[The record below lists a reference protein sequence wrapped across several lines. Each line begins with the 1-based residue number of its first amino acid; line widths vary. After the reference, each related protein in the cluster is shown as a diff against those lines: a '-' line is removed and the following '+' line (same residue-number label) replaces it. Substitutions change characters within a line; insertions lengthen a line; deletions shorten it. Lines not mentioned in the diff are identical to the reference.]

1 MPDDT
6 ADAAPSAHG
15 QPDPGEDQRGEPQ
28 PADAGASEDAAG
40 AAEEL
45 DREG

>member
-6 ADAAPSAHG
+6 PDAAPSAHG
-15 QPDPGEDQRGEPQ
+15 QPDTVEDQRGEAQ
-28 PADAGASEDAAG
+28 PADPGASEDAAG